1 MPTRCGG
8 FLPRCMPPRFIHA
21 TRQHGAPALDPPQA
35 PDPAT
40 GGPMAASKMRFSP
53 SSPPVIPLTRPR
65 ATRTRQRDKQ
75 ITREHGTAAKVTTA
89 CGAVNNRT
97 KTRKRPP
104 RHTCSGA
111 GAVGPPCPPCCPAA
125 STHGRGTASVR
136 LIRHSAARRGPS
148 SRIAHGH
155 GLRHGLPATGRAAG
169 RRARGGGA
177 RVRGARVHVP

>member
-1 MPTRCGG
+1 MPRTCY
-8 FLPRCMPPRFIHA
+8 LAVTP
-21 TRQHGAPALDPPQA
+21 QNGAPPSSAPTTDPVA
-35 PDPAT
+35 A
-40 GGPMAASKMRFSP
+40 GGSVAASKMRFSP
-53 SSPPVIPLTRPR
+53 SSPPDTRPR

-89 CGAVNNRT
+89 CGQRATVNNRT